1 MIARIAFSPA
11 VGETAAGTG
20 QEGSMPLENERVAW
34 FNGRIMRESEVMIPF
49 RDQGFLRGDAVFDMT
64 RSFNGAAFRLK
75 EHIARL
81 YRSLKYL
88 DIDPGLTPAEMAAVS
103 EDVLARNRHLLGPGE
118 DYWLAQRVSRGIH
131 PVPGDHWEHYGPN
144 VIVECVPLPLRE
156 RAKHFR
162 DGIDVITPSVRRTP
176 PDALSPRAK
185 MHQYLNLVLA
195 DREAKA
201 QNPEAWAV
209 LLDASGNLAEGLGSN
224 IFLVRD
230 GGLATPRERFVLPG
244 VSRQAVIDLGGRLGI
259 PCEEKDLDL
268 YDAYIADECF
278 LTSTSLCI
286 CGVRSLNGR
295 SFAAGA
301 PPGPVT
307 RRLTEAYKELVGC
320 DFVAQ
325 YLQRLDS

>member
-1 MIARIAFSPA
+1 MALA
-11 VGETAAGTG
+11 
-20 QEGSMPLENERVAW
+20 NERVAW
-34 FNGRIMRESEVMIPF
+34 FNGKIVRESEVLIPF

-64 RSFNGAAFRLK
+64 RSFHGKAFRLA

-81 YRSLKYL
+81 YRSLRYL
-88 DIDPGLTPAEMAAVS
+88 DIDPGLSPAEMAAIS
-103 EDVLARNRHLLGPGE
+103 EDVLARNRHLLAPGE
-118 DYWLAQRVSRGIH
+118 DYWLAQRISRGIH
-131 PVPGDHWEHYGPN
+131 PVPGDHWDHYGPN

-156 RAKHFR
+156 RARCFR
-162 DGIDVITPSVRRTP
+162 DGIDVVTPSLRRTP

-195 DREAKA
+195 DREVKA

-209 LLDASGNLAEGLGSN
+209 LLDTSGNLAEGLGSN

-230 GGLATPRERFVLPG
+230 GGLLTPRERYVLPG
-244 VSRQAVIDLGGRLGI
+244 VSRQATIDLAQRLGI
-259 PCEEKDLDL
+259 PFAEQDIDL
-268 YDAYIADECF
+268 YDAYTADECF

-295 SFAAGA
+295 SFAAGK
-301 PPGPVT
+301 PPGPIT
-307 RRLTEAYKELVGC
+307 QRLIDAYKELAGC

-325 YLQRLDS
+325 YLQRLDG

>member
-1 MIARIAFSPA
+1 
-11 VGETAAGTG
+11 
-20 QEGSMPLENERVAW
+20 MPLGNERVAW
-34 FNGRIMRESEVMIPF
+34 FNGKVVPESEVVIPF

-64 RSFNGAAFRLK
+64 RSFNGNAFRIE
-75 EHIARL
+75 EHVARL

-88 DIDPGLTPAEMAAVS
+88 DIDPGLSPAEMAGIS

-118 DYWLAQRVSRGIH
+118 DYWLAQRISRGVSRA
-131 PVPGDHWEHYGPN
+131 PGDNWDHYGPN
-144 VIVECVPLPLRE
+144 IIVDCVPLPLRE

-162 DGIDVITPSVRRTP
+162 DGIDVVTPSLRRTP

-195 DREAKA
+195 DREVKS
-201 QNPEAWAV
+201 QNADAWAV
-209 LLDASGNLAEGLGSN
+209 LLDVNGNLAEGQGSN

-230 GGLATPRERFVLPG
+230 GRLTTPSERFVLPG
-244 VSRQAVIDLGGRLGI
+244 VSRQATIELAHELQI
-259 PCEEKDLDL
+259 PFEEKDVDL
-268 YDAYIADECF
+268 YDAYTADECF

-295 SFAAGA
+295 TFGTGRV
-301 PPGPVT
+301 PGPIT
-307 RRLTEAYKELVGC
+307 QRLIDAYKEMVGC

-325 YLQRLDS
+325 YLARLDG

>member
-1 MIARIAFSPA
+1 MTLA
-11 VGETAAGTG
+11 
-20 QEGSMPLENERVAW
+20 NERVAW
-34 FNGRIMRESEVMIPF
+34 FNGKIVRESEVLIPF

-64 RSFNGAAFRLK
+64 RSFNGKAFRLA

-81 YRSLKYL
+81 YRSLRYL
-88 DIDPGLTPAEMAAVS
+88 DIDPGLSPAEMAAIS
-103 EDVLARNRHLLGPGE
+103 EDMLARNRHLLAPGE
-118 DYWLAQRVSRGIH
+118 DYWLAQRISRGIH
-131 PVPGDHWEHYGPN
+131 PVPGDHWDHYGPN

-156 RAKHFR
+156 RARCFR
-162 DGIDVITPSVRRTP
+162 DGIDVVTPSLRRTP

-195 DREAKA
+195 DREVKA

-209 LLDASGNLAEGLGSN
+209 LLDTSGNLAEGLGSN

-230 GGLATPRERFVLPG
+230 GGLLTPRERYVLPG
-244 VSRQAVIDLGGRLGI
+244 VSRQATIDLAQRLGI
-259 PCEEKDLDL
+259 PFAEQDVDL
-268 YDAYIADECF
+268 YDAYTADECF

-295 SFAAGA
+295 SFAAGK
-301 PPGPVT
+301 PPGPIT
-307 RRLTEAYKELVGC
+307 QRLIDAYKELAGC

-325 YLQRLDS
+325 YLQRLDG

>member
-1 MIARIAFSPA
+1 MALA
-11 VGETAAGTG
+11 
-20 QEGSMPLENERVAW
+20 NERVAW
-34 FNGRIMRESEVMIPF
+34 FNGKIVGESEVLIPF

-64 RSFNGAAFRLK
+64 RSFNGKAFRLE
-75 EHIARL
+75 EHVARL

-88 DIDPGLTPAEMAAVS
+88 DLDPGLGPAEMVS
-103 EDVLARNRHLLGPGE
+103 ISAEVLERNRHLLAPGE

-131 PVPGDHWEHYGPN
+131 PVPGDNWEHYGPN

-156 RAKHFR
+156 RAIHFR
-162 DGIDVITPSVRRTP
+162 DGIEVVTPSLRRTP
-176 PDALSPRAK
+176 PDSLSPRAK

-195 DREAKA
+195 DREVKA
-201 QNPEAWAV
+201 QNSGAWAV
-209 LLDASGNLAEGLGSN
+209 LLDVNGNLAEGQGSN

-230 GGLATPRERFVLPG
+230 GALFTPRDRYVLPG
-244 VSRQAVIDLGGRLGI
+244 ISRQAVIDLAGQLHI
-259 PCEEKDLDL
+259 PFEEKDLDL
-268 YDAYIADECF
+268 YDAYTADECF

-295 SFAAGA
+295 TFGAGA
-301 PPGPVT
+301 APGPIT

-325 YLQRLDS
+325 YLHRLDN

>member
-1 MIARIAFSPA
+1 MSL
-11 VGETAAGTG
+11 G
-20 QEGSMPLENERVAW
+20 NERVAW
-34 FNGRIMRESEVMIPF
+34 FNGRIVRESEVLIPF

-64 RSFNGAAFRLK
+64 RSFNGKAFRLE
-75 EHIARL
+75 EHVTRL

-88 DIDPGLTPAEMAAVS
+88 DIDPGLSRAEMASTS
-103 EDVLARNRHLLGPGE
+103 EEVLALNRHLLGPGE
-118 DYWLAQRVSRGIH
+118 DYWLAQRISRGVSR
-131 PVPGDHWEHYGPN
+131 VPGDNWEHYGPN

-162 DGIDVITPSVRRTP
+162 DGIDVVAPSLRRTP

-195 DREAKA
+195 DREVKA
-201 QNPEAWAV
+201 QNPDAWAV
-209 LLDASGNLAEGLGSN
+209 LLDVNGNLAEGQGSN

-230 GGLATPRERFVLPG
+230 GALTTPRERYVLPG
-244 VSRQAVIDLGGRLGI
+244 VSRQATIDLARQLQI
-259 PCEEKDLDL
+259 PFEEKDLDL
-268 YDAYIADECF
+268 YDAYTADECF

-295 SFAAGA
+295 TFGAGRM
-301 PPGPVT
+301 PGPVT
-307 RRLTEAYKELVGC
+307 QRLIDAYKEMVGC

-325 YLQRLDS
+325 YLARLDG